1 MNYYIIICTIYT
13 YICIYI
19 YQIIFNSNLN
29 KISLINNNNIFLA
42 QAKLA
47 RVWAQH
53 CKESLRHILETLQQL
68 ITLRVISTN
77 YSRNFQV
84 QDDESVTMATKLMKV
99 VCSSNIIFLYII
111 LLILLASP
119 F

>member
-1 MNYYIIICTIYT
+1 MILYV
-13 YICIYI
+13 
-19 YQIIFNSNLN
+19 
-29 KISLINNNNIFLA
+29 LA

-47 RVWAQH
+47 RLWGQH
-53 CKESLRHILETLQQL
+53 CKESLRHILETIQQL

-84 QDDESVTMATKLMKV
+84 QDDDSVTMATKLMKV
-99 VCSSNIIFLYII
+99 SFLFLIMLKILNSIIRIKTSDCINLQIFYM
-111 LLILLASP
+111 